1 MGSGPNL
8 NFDVNSTTAI
18 TPEALA
24 YFGTNC
30 NDPNATWDDEDGQW
44 WGGPDSSGSC
54 RFTVNGITAVFIQPP
69 RPRRPPEQQGWYNIY
84 PINAAGVQALMG
96 DGSVR
101 LINTNVSL
109 ASWSAAVT
117 PSGGEVATLD

>member
-1 MGSGPNL
+1 MGLWAAG
-8 NFDVNSTTAI
+8 DI
-18 TPEALA
+18 TPEAFA

-44 WGGPDSSGSC
+44 WGGPDSSGVV
-54 RFTVNGITAVFIQPP
+54 RFAVNGVTSVYIMPP
-69 RPRRPPEQQGWYNIY
+69 KPRRPPHQQGWYNLY
-84 PINAAGVQALMG
+84 PLSSAGIQALMG

-101 LINTNVSL
+101 SISTSVSL

-117 PSGGEVATLD
+117 PTGGESISLDQ